1 MGKRYCGKK
10 QTQYRGE
17 SIVKGKQGIMATTVL
32 ASFLLILFSGMV
44 MAAENST
51 TSPSAG
57 GLAETTGRIVCNVSG
72 GEGPLDI
79 RLAFLSTEPIASY
92 HWSVSGAEDFFSSS
106 EKNPVFHLENAGLYD
121 VEFVT
126 DDKSEPVKA
135 LIVVS
140 DDGQPPIKVPVKSDF
155 LVEMSGLQVKL
166 TEFSEG
172 ASSWNW
178 DFGDG
183 CTCSSSKPERDP
195 AHVYEK
201 PGTYLVSLEAIGP
214 DGDRDVRIEKIV
226 VTDNK
231 KVTTDFTSKT
241 LSKKAPFKVAF
252 TGKSD
257 AKDLRW
263 NFGDGGTSSAK
274 DPVHVYKK
282 AGNYRVSL
290 TASNQ
295 AVKAISLKQK

>member
-1 MGKRYCGKK
+1 MNKVKRN
-10 QTQYRGE
+10 
-17 SIVKGKQGIMATTVL
+17 QGIMATTVL

-51 TSPSAG
+51 TSPSAS

-231 KVTTDFTSKT
+231 KVTTDFSYKF
-241 LSKKAPFKVAF
+241 LSKKAPSIKVAF
-252 TGKSD
+252 TDKSG
-257 AKDLRW
+257 AQSVRW
-263 NFGDGGTSSAK
+263 NFGDGVASTLK
-274 DPVHVYKK
+274 NPVHVYKK
-282 AGNYRVSL
+282 TGKYRVTL

-295 AVKAISLKQK
+295 AVKVISLK